1 MTPAAARATPDAA
14 RSTPDQPTPAL
25 RARALLPAI
34 RAAADD
40 PGAADHGPAR
50 AMALLRD
57 AGLLVA
63 ALPEAAGGEG
73 VGTSPHTAHDTA
85 TLLRRLGRAD
95 LSAARLFE
103 GHVNAIKLIALHGG
117 DEVRGRAFDL
127 VRAGGL
133 LGVWGADDGAPVRL
147 ESNETGDGG
156 GDKGGDGDKAGDGR
170 SDAWGRL
177 AGAKRYASGLGLVDA
192 AIVTVTAPDGPRMVL
207 VDARDT
213 DRQRP
218 ERWTATAMRATRSGV
233 HDLTGIEVAAADLIG
248 PPGALSTEPWFEGGI
263 WRYAAAHVGGAEAL
277 VQATLDLLAA
287 SGRAG
292 DPHQAARLGRALALT
307 DSARRMVEAC
317 AVLVETTDPADP
329 AATDRAV
336 SHALLTRALVE
347 DACVEVLALAE
358 RALGMIAH
366 DAAAPV
372 DRIRRDLSLY
382 LRQAAPD
389 GKLMRAVATLVDARA
404 EVGETW

>member
-1 MTPAAARATPDAA
+1 MTPAAARSTPDTAC
-14 RSTPDQPTPAL
+14 SMPDQPTPAL
-25 RARALLPAI
+25 RVLPLLPAI

-50 AMALLRD
+50 AITLLRD

-73 VGTSPHTAHDTA
+73 VGTAPHTARDTA

-103 GHVNAIKLIALHGG
+103 GHVNAVKLIALHGG

-133 LGVWGADDGAPVRL
+133 LGVWGADDGAPVQLDRDGTG
-147 ESNETGDGG
+147 EGDGT
-156 GDKGGDGDKAGDGR
+156 GR
-170 SDAWGRL
+170 ADAWGRL

-213 DRQRP
+213 GRQHP

-233 HDLTGIEVAAADLIG
+233 HDLTGIKVAAADLIG

-307 DSARRMVEAC
+307 DSARRMVDTC
-317 AVLVETTDPADP
+317 AVLVETTDPSDQS
-329 AATDRAV
+329 ATGRAV

-366 DAAAPV
+366 DAAAPE

>member
-1 MTPAAARATPDAA
+1 MTPAAA

-25 RARALLPAI
+25 RVLPLLPAI

-50 AMALLRD
+50 AIALLRD
-57 AGLLVA
+57 AGLLVS

-73 VGTSPHTAHDTA
+73 VGTSPHTARDTA

-103 GHVNAIKLIALHGG
+103 GHVNAVKLIALHGG

-147 ESNETGDGG
+147 DRDGTGE
-156 GDKGGDGDKAGDGR
+156 GDKARDGGAA
-170 SDAWGRL
+170 AWGRL
-177 AGAKRYASGLGLVDA
+177 SGAKRYASGLGLVDA

-307 DSARRMVEAC
+307 ESARRMVDAC
-317 AVLVETTDPADP
+317 AVLVETANPADP
-329 AATDRAV
+329 AATGRAV